1 MVKMMALFPVLR
13 FINAFTFVKI
23 GKLQSAKCK
32 KILIAPLDWG
42 LGHTT
47 RCVPIIRY
55 MLSLGQRPVFAGN
68 EWQRNFINKSFS
80 DIETIHLD
88 GYNVRYG
95 KTNSGFLYSLL
106 LQVPRI
112 YKTIRAE
119 HKWLIDKAEEAH
131 FDGIISDNRYGLF
144 HPGIPSVVM
153 THQLEIQSGMG
164 SMADKSLQKVHY
176 RYLERFNECWVPD
189 LAGTD
194 SLSGKLGHPEALPKA
209 NSYIGFLSQLQATE
223 TPAEHDNSLLILLSG
238 PEPQRSILSALL
250 WEQLYHYMGK
260 IHFVEGSATAET
272 PKDIPSHITHY
283 KQLNNEQ
290 LLPLLQNAKLVIC
303 RSGYS
308 TLMDLVRLN
317 KKAILIP
324 TPGQTEQEYLGKYMQ
339 QQGIFYCQSQ
349 KIFKLS
355 RALAAAAQFPY
366 RSIGVG
372 AASFELY
379 RPALDKW
386 LQRL

>member
-1 MVKMMALFPVLR
+1 MMKMIALFPVLR

-47 RCVPIIRY
+47 RCVPMIRC
-55 MLSLGQRPVFAGN
+55 MLSLGQHPVFAGN

-80 DIETIHLD
+80 NIETIHLD

-119 HKWLIDKAEEAH
+119 HKWLMEKAEEQH
-131 FDGIISDNRYGLF
+131 FDGILSDNRYGLF
-144 HPGIPSVVM
+144 HPAIPSVVM

-164 SMADKSLQKVHY
+164 NVADKSLQKVHY

-209 NSYIGFLSQLQATE
+209 SSYIGLLSQLQATE
-223 TPAEHDNSLLILLSG
+223 TPDENDKSLLILLSG

-250 WEQLYHYMGK
+250 WEQLYHYIGK
-260 IHFVEGSATAET
+260 IHFVEGSAAAET
-272 PKDIPSHITHY
+272 PKNIPPHITHY

-324 TPGQTEQEYLGKYMQ
+324 TPGQTEQEYLGKYLQ
-339 QQGIFYCQSQ
+339 EQGVFYCQSQ
-349 KIFKLS
+349 KTFELS
-355 RALAAAAQFPY
+355 RALAGAGQFPY
-366 RSIGVG
+366 RSIGAG
-372 AASFELY
+372 TSSFELY
-379 RPALDKW
+379 RPVLDKW
-386 LQRL
+386 LQSL